1 MHYARNKLM
10 QNINFD
16 QSLKK
21 LGRYAINAKRAK
33 MILIAW
39 FSLLLIIFIL
49 RSGYAVFQNSYLSH
63 LIKKEKI
70 ITAEI
75 EKLIQSSPKIKYI
88 RGLKSSID
96 AFSEKINLQNNI
108 LKKMASYNAQLVQ
121 FKPDDYLNELAN
133 ATTQQVWLTS
143 IQFQNQGQDIHLAGF
158 TLSASQLT
166 QFVLRLQQENHFKDK
181 PFAKMIITNP
191 DNREQ
196 IPFVLGTQDR
206 ENKQDK
212 KS

>member
-1 MHYARNKLM
+1 M

-16 QSLKK
+16 RSLTK
-21 LGRYAINAKRAK
+21 LGRYAINVKQAK

-39 FSLLLIIFIL
+39 FLLLLTIFIL
-49 RSGYAVFQNSYLSH
+49 QGGYAIFQNCYLPR
-63 LIKKEKI
+63 LIKKEKT

-88 RGLKSSID
+88 RRLKSSID
-96 AFSEKINLQNNI
+96 AFSEKINIQNSFI
-108 LKKMASYNAQLVQ
+108 KKMASYNAQLVQ

-133 ATTQQVWLTS
+133 ATTRNVWLTS

-166 QFVLRLQQENHFKDK
+166 EFVLRLQQENHFKDK
-181 PFAKMIITNP
+181 PFSKMIITNP

-196 IPFVLGTQDR
+196 IPFVLNTQDMQ
-206 ENKQDK
+206 NKQDK